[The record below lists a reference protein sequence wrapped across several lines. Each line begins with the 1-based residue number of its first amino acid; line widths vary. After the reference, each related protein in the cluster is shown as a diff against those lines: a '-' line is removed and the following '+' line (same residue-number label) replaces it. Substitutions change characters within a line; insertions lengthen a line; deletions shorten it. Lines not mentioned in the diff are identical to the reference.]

1 MAVRRLAEQQPDS
14 FAFTP
19 ENEAWARDTIRKY
32 PQGREASAVIPLL
45 WRAQEQEGWLT
56 RPAIETVAHMLGMPL
71 IRVLEVATFYTM
83 FNLHPVGR
91 RAHVLVCGTTP
102 CMLRGAGELLETCKR
117 RIAAHPFELSKDG
130 EFSWE
135 EVECL
140 GACVN
145 APMVQIGK
153 DTYEDLT
160 AESFEAILDAFAAGE
175 RPEPGP
181 QIERQYSAPAT
192 GLTSLTELDHGEML
206 APRRPAGQ
214 VGKPAAPRPAKRTAA
229 DLPDGEPHTAVDET
243 AGGEVF
249 EAEQARQRRG
259 ASGGSLGPTPPPQA
273 KQQHAGRPTGTG
285 RSEDE
290 AASSRPTN
298 ARSLG
303 GDAAKRPRAPAT
315 TERVAGAVEHRGR
328 SGEGIKE
335 TPEARADEAGR
346 RPAGLDAPRGGR
358 KDDLKLIDGV
368 GTVTERKLNDLGIW
382 HLDQIAGWQPAEA
395 AWIGAYLG
403 MSGRIE
409 REDWVGQAG
418 KLVESIRADR
428 RGSGADERNAE

>member
-19 ENEAWARDTIRKY
+19 ENEAWARDTIGKY

-56 RPAIETVAHMLGMPL
+56 KTAIEAVAHMLGMPL

-91 RAHVLVCGTTP
+91 KAHVLVCGTTP
-102 CMLRGAGELLETCKR
+102 CMLCGAGELIEVCKR
-117 RIAAHPFELSKDG
+117 RIAAHPFELSEDG
-130 EFSWE
+130 AFSWE

-160 AESFEAILDAFAAGE
+160 TESFEAILDAFAAGQ

-192 GLTSLTELDHGEML
+192 GLTSLTELDFGE
-206 APRRPAGQ
+206 APARRQAPAE
-214 VGKPAAPRPAKRTAA
+214 PARRAA
-229 DLPDGEPHTAVDET
+229 GHRAGTGADIPMEEPHTAVDET

-249 EAEQARQRRG
+249 EAEQAREMRH
-259 ASGGSLGPTPPPQA
+259 ATGGSLGPTPPPEA

-290 AASSRPTN
+290 AAASQPTDGKDFDET
-298 ARSLG
+298 ATTE
-303 GDAAKRPRAPAT
+303 PRAPSTA
-315 TERVAGAVEHRGR
+315 ERVIGAVEHRGR

-335 TPEARADEAGR
+335 APEARADAAGR
-346 RPAGLDAPRGGR
+346 RPEGIEAPRHGR
-358 KDDLKLIDGV
+358 RDDLKLIDGIGRV
-368 GTVTERKLNDLGIW
+368 AERKLNDLGIW
-382 HLDQIAGWQPAEA
+382 HLDQIAAWQADEI
-395 AWIGAYLG
+395 AWVGAYLG

-409 REDWVGQAG
+409 RDDWAGQAR
-418 KLVESIRADR
+418 KLVDAVRDNQGR
-428 RGSGADERNAE
+428 